1 MNNKLKELEMKIKA
15 LELEIELMKSKENYH
30 TLYIIPQTKP
40 IQPKPYPDPGTGDN
54 YPEVWYPQTICID
67 VNLCPTA

>member
-30 TLYIIPQTKP
+30 TLYIIPETKP
-40 IQPKPYPDPGTGDN
+40 IQPKPDLGTGDN
-54 YPEVWYPQTICID
+54 YPVWYPRSICTD
-67 VNLCPTA
+67 ENPTK